1 MHEAGHPKPVLWNNL
16 EGWGLQGGQREV
28 QDEGTHIFLWPI
40 HVDIWQKASQYYK
53 VIILQLK
60 LINFLNKKR
69 ERRLMQIKKKTMLE
83 LLGREEAGK
92 GVKSYFLLIT
102 IF

>member
-1 MHEAGHPKPVLWNNL
+1 MGKEVGGGS
-16 EGWGLQGGQREV
+16 GWG
-28 QDEGTHIFLWPI
+28 THVHPWLF
-40 HVDIWQKASQYYK
+40 HVNVCQKPSQYCK

>member
-1 MHEAGHPKPVLWNNL
+1 MKQGTQSWCSGTTQRDGVGKEVGGGS
-16 EGWGLQGGQREV
+16 GWG
-28 QDEGTHIFLWPI
+28 THVHPWLF
-40 HVDIWQKASQYYK
+40 HVNVCQKPSQYYK

>member
-1 MHEAGHPKPVLWNNL
+1 M
-16 EGWGLQGGQREV
+16 
-28 QDEGTHIFLWPI
+28 
-40 HVDIWQKASQYYK
+40 
-53 VIILQLK
+53 
-60 LINFLNKKR
+60 KKR